1 MYEVSIDAQKIKDLS
16 ESDADELV
24 RLLDRLGVESDY
36 AEEEHDEADEEEETL
51 YELEKRMYNYGRI

>member
-1 MYEVSIDAQKIKDLS
+1 MYEVSIDAQKIKNLS

-36 AEEEHDEADEEEETL
+36 AEAERDEADEEEETL